1 MKFADTIYLIGFQV
15 AQFLVPMEIIGS
27 HGRTLSQQ
35 WNESR
40 GAQAYLGTFV
50 HNFPNLAILFGPNT
64 FPANNSALFA
74 CETQVNYAV
83 KTLFIPL
90 LDGRAKIMEVKQ
102 AAEDRETQA
111 IHQGLQKTVF
121 AGDCSNWYIGTHG
134 RNAASWPGR
143 AISFW
148 WKTLFP
154 DFKAFNM
161 VGGSNLWPLM
171 AARRKLRN
179 VSHLFA
185 TTAVLLALG
194 HLFYKGSLTSVM
206 HNLVHGISN
215 GIGI

>member
-1 MKFADTIYLIGFQV
+1 
-15 AQFLVPMEIIGS
+15 MEIIGS

-90 LDGRAKIMEVKQ
+90 LDGRAKIMQVKQ
-102 AAEDRETQA
+102 ATEDRETQA

-134 RNAASWPGR
+134 RNTASWPGR
-143 AISFW
+143 TISFW
-148 WKTLFP
+148 WKTLFT

-161 VGGSNLWPLM
+161 VDGSNLWPLR
-171 AARRKLRN
+171 AARRRLRDE
-179 VSHLFA
+179 SHLLT

-194 HLFYKGSLTSVM
+194 HFFYKGSLTSM
-206 HNLVHGISN
+206 MNNLVHRISN
-215 GIGI
+215 SIGK